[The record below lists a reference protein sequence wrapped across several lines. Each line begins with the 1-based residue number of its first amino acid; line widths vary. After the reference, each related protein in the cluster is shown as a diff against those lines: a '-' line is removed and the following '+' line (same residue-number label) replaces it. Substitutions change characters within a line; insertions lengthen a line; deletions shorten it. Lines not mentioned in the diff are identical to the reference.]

1 MSTKTLILAAAGLVL
16 LVLSFWLGRLTGYG
30 EKEGAGLNGN
40 TSPMSAVPTTESA
53 SHGHDDGKTETAP
66 HGHADDKSGEHVAVQ
81 EGPAALQL
89 SSTER
94 SNIGLKSVEADL
106 RRLDAVI
113 RVAGVVKPHPDREA
127 QVSSRVP
134 GKIANLFFKVGD
146 AIKKGQKLA
155 EIQSVE
161 IQKVQVDLIQA
172 ENKLKLAKVEHDRI
186 QKLVESKIAAQK
198 ELIAAQNHSQGIVNE
213 IDGLAEQLVIL
224 GLSRDE
230 VEKVRAQKTIATFAI
245 PAPMSGVIV
254 ERNVVLGETVEPN
267 KPLFKILDPS
277 VVSVEGEAFEEALS
291 QLRVGQGVRIRL
303 AAFPGEIFSGKISRF
318 SPTVD
323 PQKRTVHLWVEVSNR
338 TGKLR
343 PNLFAD
349 MDVVVGGGKE
359 MLAIPLE
366 AVIITEGESFVFTE
380 EKGSFRRVS
389 VVLGIKDDRYVEVK
403 QGLLPG
409 DFVVTDGKQQVYTK
423 SLIARQGG
431 VALGGHGH

>member
-1 MSTKTLILAAAGLVL
+1 MSTKRMVLASATVFL
-16 LVLSFWLGRLTGYG
+16 LVLSFWLGRITSHG
-30 EKEGAGLNGN
+30 EKKGESSHDQGPTPTAASGA
-40 TSPMSAVPTTESA
+40 ESA
-53 SHGHDDGKTETAP
+53 SHEHAPGKVDD
-66 HGHADDKSGEHVAVQ
+66 HAGAKNEPSG
-81 EGPAALQL
+81 LQL
-89 SSTER
+89 SSAER

-127 QVSSRVP
+127 QVSSRVS
-134 GKIANLFFKVGD
+134 GKIVNLFFKVGD
-146 AIKKGQKLA
+146 AIKKGQRLA

-161 IQKVQVDLIQA
+161 IQKLQVDLIQA
-172 ENKLKLAKVEHDRI
+172 ENKLKLAKAEHDRI
-186 QKLVESKIAAQK
+186 QRLVESKIAAQK
-198 ELIAAQNHSQGIVNE
+198 ELIAAQNHYQGIVNE
-213 IDGLAEQLVIL
+213 IEGLTEQLVLL

-230 VEKVRAQKTIATFAI
+230 VTRVRAERTIATFTI
-245 PAPMSGVIV
+245 PSPMSGVVV

-267 KPLFKILDPS
+267 KTLFKILDPL

-291 QLRVGQGVRIRL
+291 QLRVKQEVRIRL

-318 SPTVD
+318 SPMVD
-323 PQKRTVHLWVEVSNR
+323 PQKRTVHLWAEVSNR

-359 MLAIPLE
+359 VLAIPLE
-366 AVIITEGESFVFTE
+366 AVISSEGGSFVFTE
-380 EKGSFRRVS
+380 NKGFFRRVD
-389 VVLGIKDDRYVEVK
+389 VVLGIRDDRYVEVK

-409 DFVVTDGKQQVYTK
+409 DLVVTDGKQQVYTK

-431 VALGGHGH
+431 AALGGHGH